1 MAENKNKKTS
11 KKTTSSSSKPKKE
24 VKVEKKVITP
34 EVDDKNVEY
43 DIVVEHLTKSFS
55 RCRNDWERLKA
66 IAFPKAK
73 QARLKVLD
81 DVSFKVKRGERVA
94 FLGRNGSGKSTMLKI
109 LSKIIIPDAGTV
121 DIRRRINIL
130 LEVSA
135 GFNYEFTGRENIVIR
150 GILLGLTK
158 KQIKEVESKIIEFAE
173 LDEIFIDQQIKRYS
187 SGMVAKLGVAI
198 NLFCNPEILIIDEAL
213 AVGDVAFQQ
222 KCADAVKQIWEERKC
237 TLLFVSHS
245 EVMVKG
251 FCDRGIVIDKS
262 KIVYDGPIE
271 KAYEKYKTAIGNSMQ
286 S

>member
-1 MAENKNKKTS
+1 MAENKNKKTN
-11 KKTTSSSSKPKKE
+11 KKTTSSSKPKKE
-24 VKVEKKVITP
+24 AKVEKEIVTP
-34 EVDDKNVEY
+34 QVDDKNVEY

-66 IAFPKAK
+66 IAFPSSK

-81 DVSFKVKRGERVA
+81 DVSFKIKKGERVA

-109 LSKIIIPDAGTV
+109 LSKITIPDSGLV
-121 DIRRRINIL
+121 DIKRRINIL

-158 KQIKEVESKIIEFAE
+158 KEIKEVESKIIEFAE

-187 SGMVAKLGVAI
+187 SGMVAKLGIAI

-222 KCADAVKQIWEERKC
+222 KCADAVKQIWEEKKC

-251 FCDRGIVIDKS
+251 FCDRGIVINKS
-262 KIVYDGPIE
+262 KIVYDGPIG
-271 KAYEKYKTAIGNSMQ
+271 KAYDEYKKAIGSSKQ